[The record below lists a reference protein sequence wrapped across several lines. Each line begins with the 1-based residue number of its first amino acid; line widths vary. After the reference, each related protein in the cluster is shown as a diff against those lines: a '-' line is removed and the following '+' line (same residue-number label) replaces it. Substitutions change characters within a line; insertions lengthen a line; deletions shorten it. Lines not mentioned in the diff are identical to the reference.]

1 MKNLFDEVSLKC
13 SEITTKYYSTSFSLG
28 IRLLDKEI
36 HSPIY
41 SIYGFVRLADEIV
54 DSFHDFDKA
63 KLLNEFKEN
72 TKQAIEN
79 KISLNPIL
87 NSFQEVVNKY
97 NIEWKH
103 IQDFLS
109 SMESDLNQKKHDE
122 DSYKQY
128 IKGSA
133 EAVGLMCLRIFCNN
147 NNNQL
152 YNDLE
157 KYAIY
162 LGSVFQKVN
171 FIRDISA
178 DYNYLK
184 RVYFPQ
190 LNINEFNEEEKNKIE
205 DDIEKE
211 FSLALI
217 GIKQLPKSAKKG
229 VFLAYSYY
237 YSLFKKIKS
246 TPADKIMTKR
256 IRIPNFTKFLILI
269 KVQLLNM
276 FKLI

>member
-54 DSFHDFDKA
+54 DSFHEFDKA

-97 NIEWKH
+97 NIEWEH

-109 SMESDLNQKKHDE
+109 SMESDLNQKKHNE

-133 EAVGLMCLRIFCNN
+133 EAVGLMCLRVFCNN
-147 NNNQL
+147 NNKL

-178 DYNYLK
+178 DYNELK

>member
-1 MKNLFDEVSLKC
+1 MKKIFDEVSLKC
-13 SEITTKYYSTSFSLG
+13 SEITTKHYSTSFSLG
-28 IRLLDKEI
+28 ISLLDKKI

-54 DSFHDFDKA
+54 DSFHEFDKA

-87 NSFQEVVNKY
+87 NSFQQVVNKY
-97 NIEWKH
+97 NIEWEH

-133 EAVGLMCLRIFCNN
+133 EAVGLMCLRVFCN

-178 DYNYLK
+178 DYNELK

-237 YSLFKKIKS
+237 YSLFKKIES
-246 TPADKIMTKR
+246 TPANKIMTKR
-256 IRIPNFTKFLILI
+256 IRIPNFTKLLILI

>member
-1 MKNLFDEVSLKC
+1 MKKIFDEVSLKC
-13 SEITTKYYSTSFSLG
+13 SEITTKHYSTSFSLG
-28 IRLLDKEI
+28 IRLLEKKI

-54 DSFHDFDKA
+54 DSFHEFDKA

-97 NIEWKH
+97 NIEWEH

-133 EAVGLMCLRIFCNN
+133 EAVGLMCLRVFCNN
-147 NNNQL
+147 DNKL

-178 DYNYLK
+178 DYNELK

-190 LNINEFNEEEKNKIE
+190 LNINEFNEKEKNKIE

>member
-54 DSFHDFDKA
+54 DSFHEFDKA

-97 NIEWKH
+97 NIEWEH

-133 EAVGLMCLRIFCNN
+133 EAVGLMCLRVFCNN
-147 NNNQL
+147 NNKL

-178 DYNYLK
+178 DYNDLK
-184 RVYFPQ
+184 RVYLPQ

>member
-1 MKNLFDEVSLKC
+1 MKNLYDEVSLKC

-54 DSFHDFDKA
+54 DSFHEFDKA

-133 EAVGLMCLRIFCNN
+133 EAVGLMCLRVFCNN
-147 NNNQL
+147 DNKL

-178 DYNYLK
+178 DYNELK

>member
-1 MKNLFDEVSLKC
+1 MKHLFDEVSLKC

-28 IRLLDKEI
+28 IKLLDKQI

-54 DSFHDFDKA
+54 DSFHEFDKA

-97 NIEWKH
+97 NIEWEH

-133 EAVGLMCLRIFCNN
+133 EAVGLMCLRVFCNN
-147 NNNQL
+147 NNKL

-157 KYAIY
+157 KYAIC

-178 DYNYLK
+178 DYNELK

-205 DDIEKE
+205 VDIEKE
-211 FSLALI
+211 FKLALI
-217 GIKQLPKSAKKG
+217 GIKQLPKSAKQG

-237 YSLFKKIKS
+237 YSLFKKIKR

>member
-54 DSFHDFDKA
+54 DSFHEFDKA

-97 NIEWKH
+97 NIEWEH

-133 EAVGLMCLRIFCNN
+133 EAVGLMCLRVFCNN
-147 NNNQL
+147 NNKL

-178 DYNYLK
+178 DYNELK

-246 TPADKIMTKR
+246 TPADKIMSQR

-276 FKLI
+276 LKLI

>member
-54 DSFHDFDKA
+54 DSFHEFDKA
-63 KLLNEFKEN
+63 KLLNEFTES

-97 NIEWKH
+97 NIEWEH

-133 EAVGLMCLRIFCNN
+133 EAVGLMCLRVFCNN
-147 NNNQL
+147 NNKL
-152 YNDLE
+152 YNELE

-178 DYNYLK
+178 DYNELK

-211 FSLALI
+211 FKLALI
-217 GIKQLPKSAKKG
+217 GINQLPKSAKKG

-246 TPADKIMTKR
+246 TPAEKIMTKR

>member
-1 MKNLFDEVSLKC
+1 MKSLFDEVSLKC

-54 DSFHDFDKA
+54 DSFHEFDKA
-63 KLLNEFKEN
+63 KLLNEFTES

-97 NIEWKH
+97 NIEWEH

-133 EAVGLMCLRIFCNN
+133 EAVGLMCLRVFCNN
-147 NNNQL
+147 NNKL
-152 YNDLE
+152 YNELE

-178 DYNYLK
+178 DYNELK

-211 FSLALI
+211 FNLALI

-237 YSLFKKIKS
+237 YSLFKKIKH

>member
-28 IRLLDKEI
+28 IRLLDKKI

-54 DSFHDFDKA
+54 DSFHEFDKA
-63 KLLNEFKEN
+63 KLLNEFTEN

-97 NIEWKH
+97 NIEWEH

-133 EAVGLMCLRIFCNN
+133 EAVGLMCLRVFCNN
-147 NNNQL
+147 NNKL
-152 YNDLE
+152 FNDLE

-178 DYNYLK
+178 DYNELK

-217 GIKQLPKSAKKG
+217 GIKQLPKSSKKG

>member
-54 DSFHDFDKA
+54 DSFHEFDKA

-97 NIEWKH
+97 NIEWEH

-133 EAVGLMCLRIFCNN
+133 EAVGLMCLRVFCNN
-147 NNNQL
+147 NNKL

-178 DYNYLK
+178 DYNELK

-246 TPADKIMTKR
+246 TPADKIMTQR

>member
-28 IRLLDKEI
+28 IRLLDKKI

-54 DSFHDFDKA
+54 DSFHEFDKA
-63 KLLNEFKEN
+63 KLLNEFTES

-97 NIEWKH
+97 NIEWEH

-133 EAVGLMCLRIFCNN
+133 EAVGLMCLRVFCNN
-147 NNNQL
+147 NNKL
-152 YNDLE
+152 YTDLE

-178 DYNYLK
+178 DYNDLK

-246 TPADKIMTKR
+246 TPASQIMTKR
-256 IRIPNFTKFLILI
+256 IRIPNFTKFLILMR
-269 KVQLLNM
+269 VQLLNM
-276 FKLI
+276 LKLI

>member
-1 MKNLFDEVSLKC
+1 MKKIFDEVSLKC
-13 SEITTKYYSTSFSLG
+13 SEITTRYYSTSFSLG
-28 IRLLDKEI
+28 IKLLDKEI
-36 HSPIY
+36 HNPIY
-41 SIYGFVRLADEIV
+41 SIYGFVRVADEIV
-54 DSFHDFDKA
+54 DSFHEFDKA

-97 NIEWKH
+97 NIDWEH

-133 EAVGLMCLRIFCNN
+133 EAVGLMCLRVFCNN
-147 NNNQL
+147 NNKL
-152 YNDLE
+152 YTDLE

-178 DYNYLK
+178 DYNDLK

-211 FSLALI
+211 FNLALI

-246 TPADKIMTKR
+246 TPASQIMTKR
-256 IRIPNFTKFLILI
+256 IRIPNFTKFLILMR
-269 KVQLLNM
+269 VQLLNM
-276 FKLI
+276 FS